1 MTLDPQY
8 HTYLTDGERAGA
20 RYALAVPTRV
30 PTGLAGTQLGQH
42 AGASLEFKDHR
53 DYQPGDDLRRI
64 DWSAYA
70 RSDKLTVKLYRE
82 EVNPHLDVL
91 IDGSH
96 SMALLDSAK
105 PQAALGLAAALTTA
119 AGNSGYTFASYL
131 AHDGCEPIAHGTN
144 RPSAWD
150 NIAFTGSG
158 NPQAALHQMPPH
170 WRAQGIRVL
179 ISDLLWLGEPNATL
193 DQLAVSAAAV
203 YVVQVLAEADV
214 DPPQRGNVRLVDCET
229 GELKEVFIDAIA
241 EQRYRDNL
249 ARHQEAW
256 HEAARTVGASMTTVV
271 AERLIK
277 DWDLGDLVT
286 AEILSVS

>member
-1 MTLDPQY
+1 MMESDY
-8 HTYLTDGERAGA
+8 HQHLADGEQAGA

-30 PTGLAGTQLGQH
+30 PTGLAGIQLGQH

-96 SMALLDSAK
+96 SMALAGSAK
-105 PQAALGLAAALTTA
+105 PRAALGLAAALTTA
-119 AGNSGYTFASYL
+119 AGNSGYTFAGYL

-158 NPQAALHQMPPH
+158 NPEAALHQMPPR

-179 ISDLLWLGEPNATL
+179 ISDLLWLGEPHTTL
-193 DQLAVSAAAV
+193 DQLVAGAAAV
-203 YVVQVLAEADV
+203 YIIQVLGETDV

-229 GELKEVFIDAIA
+229 GELKEVFIDAVA
-241 EQRYRDNL
+241 ERRYRDNL
-249 ARHQEAW
+249 ARHQGAW
-256 HEAARTVGASMTTVV
+256 HEAARTVGATMTTVV
-271 AERLIK
+271 AERLVEG
-277 DWDLGDLVT
+277 WDLGELVT